1 MGIFCDNIILISQE
15 PRDLIIHMRM
25 HGLRK
30 VTLPLAHAIYYSGDI
45 DVLNSLVD

>member
-30 VTLPLAHAIYYSGDI
+30 VTSLPPMLFII
-45 DVLNSLVD
+45 LVI